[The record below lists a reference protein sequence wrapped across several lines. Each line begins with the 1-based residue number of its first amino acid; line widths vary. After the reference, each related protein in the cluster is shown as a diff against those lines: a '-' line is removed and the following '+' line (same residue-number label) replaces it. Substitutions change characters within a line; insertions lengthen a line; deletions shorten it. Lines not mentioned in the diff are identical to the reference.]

1 MLNEIALLL
10 GAIGTGLLALDVVK
24 ADILKNLRNVFAELA
39 SHRLSPSIIFKDNY
53 DEKDKYAI
61 SVIKTVGFYTSS
73 IATLFLYFLY
83 QPSDELIQKIIFYP
97 LAVMII
103 MLVGYFVFSFNQKL
117 GGWLT
122 SAGAYLALPTIWIF
136 MFVFSIVSWLF
147 QFPIKFV
154 IKQEEKWI
162 GENQAPRF
170 LGLLLLFLSF
180 VLQFIAMKS

>member
-1 MLNEIALLL
+1 MFNEIALLL

-24 ADILKNLRNVFAELA
+24 ADILMNLRNVFAKLA

-53 DEKDKYAI
+53 DEEDQYAI
-61 SVIKTVGFYTSS
+61 SVKKTVGFYTS
-73 IATLFLYFLY
+73 IITALCLQLVY
-83 QPSDELIQKIIFYP
+83 QPSDELIQKIMYYP
-97 LAVMII
+97 LAVMIM
-103 MLVGYFVFSFNQKL
+103 MLVGYFVFSFSQKL
-117 GGWLT
+117 GGWLI
-122 SAGAYLALPTIWIF
+122 SAGTYLALPTIWVF
-136 MFVFSIVSWLF
+136 MFVFSIISWLL